1 MSEKMYGSYSSAD
14 LDDWERFPFVSQVLT
29 SSAFGAWLMRRD
41 ENRDK
46 YKARKE
52 GEVSYWIEDWEM
64 GLSECPECHET
75 YLWEDFKGV
84 GDWHHCPNCGQPLEV
99 RRSLNE

>member
-1 MSEKMYGSYSSAD
+1 MSEKMYGSYSSSF
-14 LDDWERFPFVSQVLT
+14 LDKWEKSMFVSGVLT
-29 SSAFGAWLMRRD
+29 SAPFGAWLMRRD
-41 ENRDK
+41 ENRG
-46 YKARKE
+46 ARKE
-52 GEVSYWIEDWEM
+52 GEVSYWIEDWES

-84 GDWHHCPNCGQPLEV
+84 GDWHHCPNCGQLLVV